1 MHDVVIRISD
11 AGATASL
18 AGLLQALGWGVVVV
32 DAAELRV
39 GLASDDGPAAEAEV
53 ARLRLAVVSWQVARP
68 TVLASVVERPAAPPL
83 TTG

>member
-1 MHDVVIRISD
+1 MRTVAIRISD

-18 AGLLQALGWGVVVV
+18 AGLLQALGWSVAVV
-32 DAAELRV
+32 DTAELRV
-39 GLASDDGPAAEAEV
+39 ALASDDGPAAEAEL

-68 TVLASVVERPAAPPL
+68 TVLASVSEQPAAPPL

>member
-1 MHDVVIRISD
+1 MTNVCVRISD

-18 AGLLQALGWGVVVV
+18 NGLLRALGWQVAVV

-39 GLASDDGPAAEAEV
+39 PLTSEDGPALDAEL

-68 TVLASVVERPAAPPL
+68 TVLASIVELPAGPPV